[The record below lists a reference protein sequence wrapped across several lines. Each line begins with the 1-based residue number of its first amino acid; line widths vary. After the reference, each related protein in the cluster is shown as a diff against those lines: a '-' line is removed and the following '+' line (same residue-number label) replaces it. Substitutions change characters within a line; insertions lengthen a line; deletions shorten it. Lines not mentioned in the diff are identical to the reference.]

1 MANKPRNRYLYFNV
15 SMPQNAMIE
24 VRKECFA
31 LGISKQEFFRA
42 LARDYFLR
50 NHGKDIMLQKTE
62 RLNTEP
68 KEQ

>member
-1 MANKPRNRYLYFNV
+1 MSVKPRNRYKYFNL
-15 SMPQNAMIE
+15 SMPENAMIE

-50 NHGKDIMLQKTE
+50 NKGMDIMLQKKE
-62 RLNTEP
+62 SLNTGY
-68 KEQ
+68 EQ

>member
-1 MANKPRNRYLYFNV
+1 
-15 SMPQNAMIE
+15 MPQNAMIE